1 MKTEIIKQDHIFQR
15 EIEVTIEP
23 EEIEPIIAEEKK
35 KVRRQAE
42 VPGFRKGKA
51 PAPMVEKRFSDVIYR
66 GVIDSTIQAFYGK
79 AIDSLELKPVI
90 QGEIKDINYENL
102 GDPMV
107 FQVYTE
113 VEPEISIKAL
123 TGNTFTKQVRTYS
136 EADYDEYV
144 QGIRNEHGTASQID
158 GPAAMED
165 TLVLDVGELDENDA
179 VIEGKS
185 YEDFSVKLGSGQFDK
200 DLEEQLVGLKLNEEK
215 SIAKILEGKEE
226 NSTERY
232 RVKVKSIQ
240 RIDLPVFDDEFVK
253 SLGDFKDIADFKEK
267 TEQSIK
273 QMFKQEAE
281 KSLQQDIVDTMIED
295 NDFEVPEKMVENE
308 LEVMLINAGA
318 YGQKIDANIFRDYYR
333 SAAERNVRWSII
345 KKAIVRDIDVK
356 LEDSDIENYLKEMKW
371 EEKQVKEAMQNDYYK
386 KQIELDVQQKKV
398 FDYLIDN
405 GKVEEN
411 DITPKPED
419 KK

>member
-158 GPAAMED
+158 GPAAMDD

-200 DLEEQLVGLKLNEEK
+200 DLEEQLVGLK
-215 SIAKILEGKEE
+215 
-226 NSTERY
+226 TE
-232 RVKVKSIQ
+232 
-240 RIDLPVFDDEFVK
+240 
-253 SLGDFKDIADFKEK
+253 
-267 TEQSIK
+267 
-273 QMFKQEAE
+273 
-281 KSLQQDIVDTMIED
+281 
-295 NDFEVPEKMVENE
+295 
-308 LEVMLINAGA
+308 
-318 YGQKIDANIFRDYYR
+318 
-333 SAAERNVRWSII
+333 
-345 KKAIVRDIDVK
+345 
-356 LEDSDIENYLKEMKW
+356 
-371 EEKQVKEAMQNDYYK
+371 
-386 KQIELDVQQKKV
+386 
-398 FDYLIDN
+398 
-405 GKVEEN
+405 
-411 DITPKPED
+411 
-419 KK
+419 